1 MLFSSILSLA
11 LAGGASASAG
21 AEASDLST
29 GCAKKHI
36 PSDFPKP
43 GESKVVHPPDSD
55 REYRL
60 YIPDGYTPGVAAPV
74 YFSFH
79 GAGGTM
85 DVQEDLSQFSNPE
98 FNPGGIAIYPNSTN
112 GYWLSNPNAITTRP
126 NDLDFVDAILNQVEA
141 ELCVQKKEIYSA
153 GKSNGGGFTAVIACD
168 AKVGSRFAAFASVS
182 GAYYD
187 TDNIPG
193 VGPCDPAPREGGY
206 PFLEFHGTNDTT
218 APIDGNTKK
227 HPKYPVID
235 FLHGWAERNNCGEKA
250 QPTTN
255 ETWPEHPL
263 VTRADWDCED
273 KNGTMR
279 RGIVQHYRESENGHC
294 WPSTKSNSDY
304 KKHPDQCSRGK
315 YVFNATSVIFD
326 FFSHYQ
332 LGR

>member
-168 AKVGSRFAAFASVS
+168 AK
-182 GAYYD
+182 
-187 TDNIPG
+187 
-193 VGPCDPAPREGGY
+193 
-206 PFLEFHGTNDTT
+206 FHGTNDTT